1 MSSCHTDGP
10 LFFPPVNSW
19 LERDP
24 QCLHTPL
31 VCTFISLSLPVS
43 AHLSALLVFRP
54 HRDLAHFLALSPSY
68 LCLHLASFL
77 WNLSAFSQMVLSTPL
92 LYTRL
97 SITLFSCHL
106 CPPPFFFPSSVL
118 FHLVSFSPGVSPSG
132 SLWRIK
138 SPPSREEPSRT

>member
-10 LFFPPVNSW
+10 LFSVNSW

-31 VCTFISLSLPVS
+31 VCTFVSLSLPVF
-43 AHLSALLVFRP
+43 AHPSALLVFPP
-54 HRDLAHFLALSPSY
+54 HCDLAHFLALSLSY
-68 LCLHLASFL
+68 LCLHLTSFL

-92 LYTRL
+92 LYTGR
-97 SITLFSCHL
+97 SITLFPAISA
-106 CPPPFFFPSSVL
+106 PPPFPSSVL

-138 SPPSREEPSRT
+138 SPPSRGEPSKT